1 MIYSTNPN
9 LYRQS
14 SKTYVIKLLKI
25 PTKDYLKQNY
35 IAQNI
40 SPYIATNPKPRLI
53 EAPSYSLK
61 LIQRIIKKELSK
73 IEVPYNIFSGI
84 KGKSYIDNAKIHKDN
99 KYLFKIDLSAFF
111 PCITRE
117 TVYNFFYNDLM
128 MTPDIAKI
136 FTNLTTV
143 DLTLC
148 KIKDLESVEKFI
160 QTKGIKTS
168 NHLISGSPSSQILS
182 YLVNHN
188 MFDEIQYF
196 CDCNGITM
204 SVYVDDMTFS
214 SRNRI
219 SHKQKEIIYNI
230 ISKYI
235 YKLSRSKI
243 KYYTSRCPKSVTGA
257 IITPDGELRIPNHLS
272 LKVVNELSY
281 YNRNLNDTDSLK
293 RLRGLVIASRQC
305 EPKKFESISA
315 LICDSSKS

>member
-1 MIYSTNPN
+1 MVYSTNPN

-14 SKTYVIKLLKI
+14 SKAYVIKLLKI

-40 SPYIATNPKPRLI
+40 SPYIATKPKPRLI

-99 KYLFKIDLSAFF
+99 QYLFKIDLSAFF

-204 SVYVDDMTFS
+204 SVYVDDVTFS

-235 YKLSRSKI
+235 YKLSRNKI

-281 YNRNLNDTDSLK
+281 YKRNLNDTDSLK

>member
-1 MIYSTNPN
+1 
-9 LYRQS
+9 
-14 SKTYVIKLLKI
+14 
-25 PTKDYLKQNY
+25 
-35 IAQNI
+35 
-40 SPYIATNPKPRLI
+40 
-53 EAPSYSLK
+53 
-61 LIQRIIKKELSK
+61 
-73 IEVPYNIFSGI
+73 
-84 KGKSYIDNAKIHKDN
+84 
-99 KYLFKIDLSAFF
+99 
-111 PCITRE
+111 
-117 TVYNFFYNDLM
+117 
-128 MTPDIAKI
+128 
-136 FTNLTTV
+136 
-143 DLTLC
+143 LTLC

-188 MFDEIQYF
+188 MFDEIQCF

-204 SVYVDDMTFS
+204 SVYVDDVTFS

-219 SHKQKEIIYNI
+219 SHNQKEIIYNI

-257 IITPDGELRIPNHLS
+257 IITPEGELRIPNHLS

-281 YNRNLNDTDSLK
+281 YKRNLNDTDSLK

-305 EPKKFESISA
+305 EPKKFEGISA
-315 LICDSSKS
+315 LICDTNKS

>member
-9 LYRQS
+9 LYGQS
-14 SKTYVIKLLKI
+14 SKAYVIKLLKI

-40 SPYIATNPKPRLI
+40 SPYIATKPKPRLI

-168 NHLISGSPSSQILS
+168 NHSISGSPSSQILS

-219 SHKQKEIIYNI
+219 SHKHKEIIYNI

-243 KYYTSRCPKSVTGA
+243 KYYTGRCPKSVTGA

-281 YNRNLNDTDSLK
+281 YKRNLDDTDSLK

-315 LICDSSKS
+315 LICDSNKS

>member
-1 MIYSTNPN
+1 MIYITNPN

-14 SKTYVIKLLKI
+14 SKAYIIKLLKI

-40 SPYIATNPKPRLI
+40 SPYIATKPKPRLI
-53 EAPSYSLK
+53 EAPSHSLK

-99 KYLFKIDLSAFF
+99 QYLFKIDLSSFF

-117 TVYNFFYNDLM
+117 TVYDFFNNDLM
-128 MTPDIAKI
+128 MTPDVAKI
-136 FTNLTTV
+136 FANFTTI

-148 KIKDLESVEKFI
+148 KIKDIQSVEHFL
-160 QTKGIKTS
+160 QFKGIKTS
-168 NHLISGSPSSQILS
+168 NHLISGAPTSQILS
-182 YLVNHN
+182 YLVNHS

-214 SRNRI
+214 SCNRI

-230 ISKYI
+230 ISKYN
-235 YKLSRSKI
+235 YKISRNKT
-243 KYYTSRCPKSVTGA
+243 KYYTSRSPKSVTGA
-257 IITPDGELRIPNHLS
+257 IITPEGGIQIPNHLS
-272 LKVVNELSY
+272 LKVINELNY
-281 YNRNLNDTDSLK
+281 YKRKQEDIDSLK
-293 RLRGLVIASRQC
+293 RLRGLVIAARQC
-305 EPKKFESISA
+305 EPKKFEGVNT
-315 LICDSSKS
+315 LICASKKY